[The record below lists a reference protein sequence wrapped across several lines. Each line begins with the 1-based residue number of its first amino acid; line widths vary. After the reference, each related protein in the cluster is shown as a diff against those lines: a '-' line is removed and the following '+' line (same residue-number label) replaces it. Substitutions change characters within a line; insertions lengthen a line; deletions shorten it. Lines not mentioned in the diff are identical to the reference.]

1 MSSRICGAAMVR
13 MANAMLRALGGES
26 VSLILPGTAMAGDS
40 GGVLGLVDP
49 GVQEVPISPV
59 VIREITTGKLG
70 PRRRIEFTLPA
81 SVIEGALPAL
91 GLDTMEDLFKAVLGL
106 NYGSDLFHIEKV
118 VPETFAGN
126 LCFFVITAVE

>member
-1 MSSRICGAAMVR
+1 MSGRICGAGVAR
-13 MANAMLRALGGES
+13 MANAMLRALGGET
-26 VSLILPGTAMAGDS
+26 VSLILPATAMAGDAA
-40 GGVLGLVDP
+40 GVLGLVDP

-59 VIREITTGKLG
+59 VIREITTGKSG

-81 SVIEGALPAL
+81 SAIEGALPGL
-91 GLDTMEDLFKAVLGL
+91 GMDTTESLFKAVLGL